1 MLVERKLNYDAAIQ
15 AAYEGKTVKRIC
27 LALGC
32 SYYLFCQEIKNN
44 PSFSQALRDAIV
56 AAKLLL
62 ADKLQTLHEDMPG
75 VDAATLNVV
84 SSNYKYLLTHYLP
97 EQFGN
102 RVEINHN
109 RVDVRGAIDE
119 ANKRRKTIDVSP
131 RLVNPLDD

>member
-62 ADKLQTLHEDMPG
+62 ADKLQTLHEDMPEADSCSVG
-75 VDAATLNVV
+75 NST
-84 SSNYKYLLTHYLP
+84 SNAVQP
-97 EQFGN
+97 EW
-102 RVEINHN
+102 E
-109 RVDVRGAIDE
+109 
-119 ANKRRKTIDVSP
+119 
-131 RLVNPLDD
+131 